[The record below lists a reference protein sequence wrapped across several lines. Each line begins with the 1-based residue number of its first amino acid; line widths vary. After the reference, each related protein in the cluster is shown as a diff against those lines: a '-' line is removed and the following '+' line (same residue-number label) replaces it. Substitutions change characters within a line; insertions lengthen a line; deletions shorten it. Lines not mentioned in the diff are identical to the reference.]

1 MTDPYELL
9 EKYYVEMS
17 EKDKEVLYS
26 IYEDDFFT
34 LD

>member
-9 EKYYVEMS
+9 EKCYVEMS